1 MVSRPAMKTK
11 NVVKRILAMMLASA
25 MVVGL
30 VGCGRTYK
38 AASKMTI
45 TLNPGQRGNSNTVT
59 IRVSDLPEDAIIT
72 KLTVN
77 TGSMTYSG
85 GAIVCNY
92 LTISSSNVR
101 TEQIAWTGQA
111 NKTLTTSKFLAS
123 AANGTYTISFNATN
137 MSSLSSGTKSYQPSI
152 TIEWDDEF

>member
-1 MVSRPAMKTK
+1 MMMVMA
-11 NVVKRILAMMLASA
+11 LMLTTSMTAFAATGS
-25 MVVGL
+25 
-30 VGCGRTYK
+30 RTYK

-85 GAIVCNY
+85 GAIVPRFLRIGCTY
-92 LTISSSNVR
+92 SSLAAFISSTLFLWLSGFLLSNIQR
-101 TEQIAWTGQA
+101 
-111 NKTLTTSKFLAS
+111 
-123 AANGTYTISFNATN
+123 
-137 MSSLSSGTKSYQPSI
+137 
-152 TIEWDDEF
+152 

>member
-1 MVSRPAMKTK
+1 MKTK
-11 NVVKRILAMMLASA
+11 NVVKRILAMM
-25 MVVGL
+25 MVMALMLTTSMTAFAATGS
-30 VGCGRTYK
+30 RTYK

-85 GAIVCNY
+85 GAIVCN
-92 LTISSSNVR
+92 R
-101 TEQIAWTGQA
+101 HR
-111 NKTLTTSKFLAS
+111 SKWLRRQKS
-123 AANGTYTISFNATN
+123 MKKSIV
-137 MSSLSSGTKSYQPSI
+137 TKEKRFIFYR
-152 TIEWDDEF
+152 EF

>member
-1 MVSRPAMKTK
+1 MKTK
-11 NVVKRILAMMLASA
+11 NVVKRILAMM
-25 MVVGL
+25 MVMAL
-30 VGCGRTYK
+30 MLTTSMTACCNWSRTYN
-38 AASKMTI
+38 AASKMTT

-92 LTISSSNVR
+92 LTISSSNGR

>member
-1 MVSRPAMKTK
+1 MVMA
-11 NVVKRILAMMLASA
+11 LMLTTSMTAFAATGS
-25 MVVGL
+25 
-30 VGCGRTYK
+30 RTYK

-92 LTISSSNVR
+92 LTISSSNGR

-111 NKTLTTSKFLAS
+111 NKMILSILVDTFISK
-123 AANGTYTISFNATN
+123 ISFP
-137 MSSLSSGTKSYQPSI
+137 MQPGPEIGSI
-152 TIEWDDEF
+152 SDA